1 MALEFDPAVSRYQA
15 VSGYTKAAE
24 TGKAAEALEAGEAAK
39 AEEAAKA
46 GEANEAEAAEGK
58 AQEKTDSVELSSDAK
73 SVNKMSAEE
82 RAALVKSLKAD
93 QEYQMT
99 RFVNMMTQ
107 TFQKQGITAKT
118 AEDDSFWR
126 MFSSG
131 DLQVDQQTKAEAQ
144 EAISENGYWGV
155 KQTSERIFQ
164 MAQALAGDDVEKMHE
179 MQAAVKRGYEAAG
192 KAWGGELPGI
202 AGDTISAVDKMFEDY
217 FAKAGK
223 TEAAE

>member
-1 MALEFDPAVSRYQA
+1 MALEFDPSVSRYQGTA
-15 VSGYTKAAE
+15 SYVKAAE
-24 TGKAAEALEAGEAAK
+24 VGKTAETSEAAEGAEKAAEAG
-39 AEEAAKA
+39 
-46 GEANEAEAAEGK
+46 AAEGK
-58 AQEKTDSVELSSDAK
+58 AEEKTDSVELSADAK
-73 SVNKMSAEE
+73 SVNSMSADE

-99 RFVNMMTQ
+99 RFINMMTQ
-107 TFQKQGITAKT
+107 TFQKQGMTAKS

-131 DLQVDQQTKAEAQ
+131 NLQVDQETKAQAQ

-192 KAWGGELPGI
+192 KAWGGDLPGI
-202 AGDTISAVDKMFEDY
+202 AGDTISAVDKMFADY
-217 FAKAGK
+217 FAKAEKTDK
-223 TEAAE
+223 TEAATA

>member
-1 MALEFDPAVSRYQA
+1 MALEFDPVVNRYQA
-15 VSGYTKAAE
+15 VSGYTKASE
-24 TGKAAEALEAGEAAK
+24 TGKAAEAAEASK
-39 AEEAAKA
+39 AS
-46 GEANEAEAAEGK
+46 EAEAAEGK
-58 AQEKTDSVELSSDAK
+58 AEEKADSVELSSDAK

-99 RFVNMMTQ
+99 RFISMMTQ
-107 TFQKQGITAKT
+107 TFQKQGMTAKT

-126 MFSSG
+126 MFASG
-131 DLQVDQQTKAEAQ
+131 DLQVDAETKAQAQ

-164 MAQALAGDDVEKMHE
+164 MAQALAGDDPEKMKT

-202 AGDTISAVDKMFEDY
+202 AGETISAVDKMFEDY

-223 TEAAE
+223 AEAVE

>member
-1 MALEFDPAVSRYQA
+1 MALEFDPAVGRYQA

-24 TGKAAEALEAGEAAK
+24 TGKAAEALEAAEALK
-39 AEEAAKA
+39 T
-46 GEANEAEAAEGK
+46 AEAAEVEGK
-58 AQEKTDSVELSSDAK
+58 AEEKADSVELSSDAK

-99 RFVNMMTQ
+99 RFISMMTQ

-118 AEDDSFWR
+118 AQDDSFWR
-126 MFSSG
+126 MFASG
-131 DLQVDQQTKAEAQ
+131 NLQVDKETQAQAQ

-164 MAQALAGDDVEKMHE
+164 MAQALAGDDPEKMKV
-179 MQAAVKRGYEAAG
+179 MQDAVKRGYEAAG

-202 AGDTISAVDKMFEDY
+202 AGETISAVDKMFEDY

-223 TEAAE
+223 AEE